1 MNCVKIWIA
10 FCICLFFSACSM
22 QESSVDSNEKNSGA
36 AIQGSSGTV
45 ISKSVSPSQQPD
57 TSYIEKENV
66 TIQGKTY
73 SYIRYAYELGKVRI
87 ICLRSKEDEL
97 VFPSEIDSHQVYL
110 IGGYQLEDEIPADLH
125 SDKLGEM
132 ALAWQESKAEP
143 YQRIVI
149 PEGVKRIIDFA
160 FQGVRADEVQLP
172 SSMYEIG
179 KFSFMHSQVY
189 KVTVKNPEMKI
200 SRMAFA
206 DSKIKELELSEN
218 FGGKVETLS
227 FQNSRLQSFTWPV
240 PCKKE
245 MVGRAAFSYCKNLK
259 EIRFPENQSLIY
271 IPEYSFLGCESL
283 EELVFPASTGK
294 VRYTSQPYADNF
306 TQGGA
311 GTLRFLGKDTE
322 LDACSYIREYTGKH
336 FVTAGRIVGPKDSK
350 VIRYAKYSMKM
361 KSMSEKL
368 QKEVF
373 RSFLRE
379 EEPVEYNFSS
389 PKLEKEIT
397 MAPMDYKETE

>member
-1 MNCVKIWIA
+1 MNYIKIWIA

-22 QESSVDSNEKNSGA
+22 QESSVNLNEKNSGA
-36 AIQGSSGTV
+36 AIQGSSG
-45 ISKSVSPSQQPD
+45 PD

-110 IGGYQLEDEIPADLH
+110 IGGYKLEDEIPADLH

-132 ALAWQESKAEP
+132 ALAWQESKAKP
-143 YQRIVI
+143 YRRIVI

-189 KVTVKNPEMKI
+189 RVTVKNPEMKI
-200 SRMAFA
+200 NRMAFA
-206 DSKIKELELSEN
+206 ESKIKELELPEN

-227 FQNSRLQSFTWPV
+227 FQNSGLQSFTWPV

-350 VIRYAKYSMKM
+350 VIRYAKSSMKM

>member
-206 DSKIKELELSEN
+206 DSKIKELELPEN

-306 TQGGA
+306 TQGGGA
-311 GTLRFLGKDTE
+311 GG
-322 LDACSYIREYTGKH
+322 I
-336 FVTAGRIVGPKDSK
+336 
-350 VIRYAKYSMKM
+350 
-361 KSMSEKL
+361 
-368 QKEVF
+368 
-373 RSFLRE
+373 
-379 EEPVEYNFSS
+379 
-389 PKLEKEIT
+389 
-397 MAPMDYKETE
+397 